1 MQYFFRASHGRF
13 QYDDGNL
20 LLAGDDVELANH
32 LLVVAPK
39 PIQTSHHH
47 RVAARKP
54 SHYITILEEASE
66 VSLYTIFRRA
76 TMPMDT
82 LQHRLMV
89 PCRGG
94 IGMETWEAVA
104 RRIRQ
109 LCREQGITPN
119 KLSKISGVPQ
129 ATVKGTSE
137 TVHLAG
143 NWSDRNVFMGF
154 LSAYLEDRAEHVSLD
169 GTPCEAGVVAAI
181 YRKDG
186 QDFLVVPFKT
196 MLPAYNDYIGTFGHS
211 ECWASDAEFY
221 RSAKNWGIKGF
232 KVGSRNDDPWRH
244 AFYKTDGK
252 PLNCLGIPVS
262 ELSEDVRGIIEQAK
276 AAHNV
281 DEEVL

>member
-94 IGMETWEAVA
+94 IGMETWEAIA

-129 ATVKGTSE
+129 ATVKSILGGESRNPGMVVVKKLCDGFGITLGEFFGT
-137 TVHLAG
+137 
-143 NWSDRNVFMGF
+143 
-154 LSAYLEDRAEHVSLD
+154 
-169 GTPCEAGVVAAI
+169 
-181 YRKDG
+181 
-186 QDFLVVPFKT
+186 
-196 MLPAYNDYIGTFGHS
+196 
-211 ECWASDAEFY
+211 AEFD
-221 RSAKNWGIKGF
+221 A
-232 KVGSRNDDPWRH
+232 
-244 AFYKTDGK
+244 
-252 PLNCLGIPVS
+252 
-262 ELSEDVRGIIEQAK
+262 LSSPRPRGEQT
-276 AAHNV
+276 
-281 DEEVL
+281 